1 MDKRERVALIEPVGS
16 HGGMDYYDLG
26 LCRGL
31 ITSGWQ
37 VGWYTC
43 AETPDPGLAGL
54 KFHPVY
60 KGIWGKANRWK
71 RAILYLSGTVRA
83 LWGATLAG
91 ERICHLHFFHG
102 APEELL
108 LLCLAK
114 LFGRKVVL
122 TVHDVESF
130 AGDSPRGIVRR
141 IYGLADRLIVHNQT
155 SRQELITVLGG
166 SPAKIAVIFHG
177 NYLDALGPVPSRPE
191 ARLALGI
198 PSEAKVAL
206 FFGQIKQV
214 KGLDLLLEAMP
225 AVAAAVPDVVLVI
238 AGRPWKNDF
247 SRYEEQIKELGIAS
261 YCRLHIRF
269 IADQEVGLFYA
280 AADVVVL
287 PYRRIYQSGVLL
299 LAMSHGKAVLASDLA
314 GMTEIVTEGEN
325 GYVFPSGSSQALAQ
339 ALARTLT
346 ADEERARAAE
356 KALFYVETRHDWMRL
371 AAQTAAVYTSL

>member
-1 MDKRERVALIEPVGS
+1 MRKRGCVALIEPVGS

-31 ITSGWQ
+31 IAAGWQ
-37 VGWYTC
+37 ISWYTC
-43 AETPDPGLAGL
+43 AETPDPALAGL
-54 KFHPVY
+54 SFHPVY

-71 RAILYLSGTVRA
+71 RALLYLFGTVRA
-83 LWGATLAG
+83 LWGAAVAG

-130 AGDSPRGIVRR
+130 AGESPRGVVRR
-141 IYGLADRLIVHNQT
+141 IYGLADRFIVHNQT

-166 SPAKIAVIFHG
+166 SSAKIAVIAHG
-177 NYLDALGPVPSRPE
+177 NYLDALGPVQAAPE

-198 PSEAKVAL
+198 PSQAKVAL
-206 FFGQIKQV
+206 FFGQIKEV
-214 KGLDLLLEAMP
+214 KGLDLLLAAMP
-225 AVAAAVPDVVLVI
+225 AVAAAVPEVVLVI

-247 SRYEEQIKELGIAS
+247 GRYEKQIEDLGIAS
-261 YCRLHIRF
+261 SCRLHIRF
-269 IADQEVGLFYA
+269 IADSEISLFYA
-280 AADVVVL
+280 AADVVIL

-299 LAMSHGKAVLASDLA
+299 LAMSYGKAVLASDLP
-314 GMTEIVTEGEN
+314 GMTEIVTEGKN
-325 GYVFPSGSSQALAQ
+325 GYLFASGSSPALAQ
-339 ALARTLT
+339 ALVRVLT
-346 ADEERARAAE
+346 EDEERRGAAE
-356 KALFYVETRHDWMRL
+356 KALLYVGMHHDWIQL
-371 AAQTAAVYTSL
+371 AAQTAALYASL